1 MSIKYYDN
9 TKIPTF
15 FLLLLL
21 LLLSPILR
29 VSDLSEVVLR
39 SRRFAAAILTLFVK
53 VVLGKLLVAGNGDG

>member
-1 MSIKYYDN
+1 VSIKYYVN

-53 VVLGKLLVAGNGDG
+53 VVLGKLLEAGNGNG

>member
-1 MSIKYYDN
+1 MSIKYYVN

-53 VVLGKLLVAGNGDG
+53 VVLGKLLEAGNGNG

>member
-39 SRRFAAAILTLFVK
+39 SRRFAAAILTLFDK